1 MNPKAQAIYQDFE
14 LATSFKNNIDLV
26 KDIKRSVLFENGKQW
41 NMDADIA
48 EYPKITLNLIKQI
61 GKTRKS
67 YIMQNE
73 YGYLINSTNF
83 KSVRKIQDFLKYQAA
98 VVGMRSKDLK
108 ALNDDYTKGT
118 AIGYFYWDA
127 DKIDF
132 SEMLQPKL
140 GSGGQMRYELIDI
153 RNFCVADN
161 YLQSI
166 QEQEWVM
173 YVTREKISSIKARYK
188 IEVAASANL
197 YTKDTEVDMPT
208 KTEQEELTN
217 VYTKFFRNK
226 DGQVLFTICTQEK
239 ILVENQPLNPFYEP
253 EDTEVVPGTMELF
266 DEKGENGEPKNNDS
280 LSKVTEKLLSKF
292 DSPQQ
297 KKDKRAKSV
306 WNLYPFARLCTNERD
321 NCFYGLP
328 ITLEYIDTQKSVNN
342 HFSIY
347 DKALQDNVLGGYM
360 FRKGVL
366 DAKEITTEN
375 GQMLEIDSLPQENI
389 ANVFSRLPVANVPSD
404 SAGYSKIL
412 LEIARQVAG
421 ATNVTIG
428 QADFA
433 GQSGKQTEML
443 LSRAQENSSDNA
455 MLFNEFKRE
464 QAYIMF
470 LFAKFFYE
478 NEDFSIIEHGYQEDK
493 QTDYSGENAFNGTD
507 YLNDKVLIDIKVGTA
522 PSFSEYTNIELLG
535 LMVQSGQ
542 VPFEAYVSLLPDGYI
557 SNKQELIEI
566 SKNNSNLA
574 IKKLQEQLDQQKQ
587 VIEQMMKAYQ
597 AVEKDRQNI
606 DTIVKENIRLKS
618 MLGEISANAIERVSE
633 SDKQTADV
641 IREMQKT
648 LQIVNAKK

>member
-1 MNPKAQAIYQDFE
+1 
-14 LATSFKNNIDLV
+14 
-26 KDIKRSVLFENGKQW
+26 
-41 NMDADIA
+41 
-48 EYPKITLNLIKQI
+48 
-61 GKTRKS
+61 
-67 YIMQNE
+67 
-73 YGYLINSTNF
+73 
-83 KSVRKIQDFLKYQAA
+83 
-98 VVGMRSKDLK
+98 
-108 ALNDDYTKGT
+108 
-118 AIGYFYWDA
+118 
-127 DKIDF
+127 
-132 SEMLQPKL
+132 
-140 GSGGQMRYELIDI
+140 
-153 RNFCVADN
+153 
-161 YLQSI
+161 
-166 QEQEWVM
+166 
-173 YVTREKISSIKARYK
+173 
-188 IEVAASANL
+188 
-197 YTKDTEVDMPT
+197 
-208 KTEQEELTN
+208 
-217 VYTKFFRNK
+217 
-226 DGQVLFTICTQEK
+226 
-239 ILVENQPLNPFYEP
+239 
-253 EDTEVVPGTMELF
+253 
-266 DEKGENGEPKNNDS
+266 
-280 LSKVTEKLLSKF
+280 
-292 DSPQQ
+292 
-297 KKDKRAKSV
+297 
-306 WNLYPFARLCTNERD
+306 
-321 NCFYGLP
+321 
-328 ITLEYIDTQKSVNN
+328 
-342 HFSIY
+342 
-347 DKALQDNVLGGYM
+347 
-360 FRKGVL
+360 
-366 DAKEITTEN
+366 
-375 GQMLEIDSLPQENI
+375 
-389 ANVFSRLPVANVPSD
+389 
-404 SAGYSKIL
+404 
-412 LEIARQVAG
+412 
-421 ATNVTIG
+421 
-428 QADFA
+428 
-433 GQSGKQTEML
+433 ML